1 MEDFFLDISYK
12 NKTVRFKVVNPEAPL
27 ATLMDNLRHSIG
39 EDGRLIFDFP
49 SIDQTGAPLDY
60 FFGKEDPQVHEIRVL
75 RPRIGREDQK
85 LADYNVNNCI
95 GCNSCFTREGNKCF
109 QNDDIV
115 QIYEKLRNADTV
127 AIASPE
133 YF

>member
-60 FFGKEDPQVHEIRVL
+60 FFGKEDPQV
-75 RPRIGREDQK
+75 
-85 LADYNVNNCI
+85 LAKR
-95 GCNSCFTREGNKCF
+95 GESR
-109 QNDDIV
+109 
-115 QIYEKLRNADTV
+115 L
-127 AIASPE
+127 
-133 YF
+133 

>member
-12 NKTVRFKVVNPEAPL
+12 NKVVRFKVVNPDAPL
-27 ATLMDNLRHSIG
+27 STLVDNLRHSIG

-60 FFGKEDPQVHEIRVL
+60 FFGKEDPEVHEVRVL

-85 LADYNVNNCI
+85 LKDYNVKNGDLVYLVPDPI
-95 GCNSCFTREGNKCF
+95 PG
-109 QNDDIV
+109 
-115 QIYEKLRNADTV
+115 
-127 AIASPE
+127 
-133 YF
+133 